1 MDNTNTGLSVTDDL
15 KPILAV
21 LKEEDAQAILQLKE
35 ELADNW
41 NKKQIFRVLYEVVI
55 IFNN

>member
-1 MDNTNTGLSVTDDL
+1 MENNNEIVVTEDL

-21 LKEEDAQAILQLKE
+21 LKPEDAKQILLLKE

-41 NKKQIFRVLYEVVI
+41 NKKQIFRTETEMRI
-55 IFNN
+55 